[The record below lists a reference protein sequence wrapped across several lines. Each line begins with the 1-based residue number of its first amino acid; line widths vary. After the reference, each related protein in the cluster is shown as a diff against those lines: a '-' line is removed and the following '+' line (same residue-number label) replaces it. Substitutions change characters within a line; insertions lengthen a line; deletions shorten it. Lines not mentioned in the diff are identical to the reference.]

1 MIKNIIFDCGGVLTN
16 CVPFEYVYSLN
27 ISNDEKNLLFKRIFT
42 SKVWEK
48 SDLGLFNSNEEM
60 IKAFKDENK
69 DILPLIDIF
78 FQDDWMKFYYPYKD
92 GQQLL
97 KYFKN
102 KGFNIY
108 ILSNYAKEGFQY
120 CYENNDCFKLVDGIV
135 VSADVKMI
143 KPNIEIYKYLLNK
156 YHLNKEECI
165 FIDDRIKNVEA
176 SYQVGIKAIQYLHNN
191 DEIISFVNKHNR

>member
-1 MIKNIIFDCGGVLTN
+1 
-16 CVPFEYVYSLN
+16 
-27 ISNDEKNLLFKRIFT
+27 
-42 SKVWEK
+42 
-48 SDLGLFNSNEEM
+48 
-60 IKAFKDENK
+60 
-69 DILPLIDIF
+69 
-78 FQDDWMKFYYPYKD
+78 MKFYYPYKD

-143 KPNIEIYKYLLNK
+143 KPNIKIYKYLLNK

-176 SYQVGIKAIQYLHNN
+176 SFQVGIKAIQYLHNN

>member
-1 MIKNIIFDCGGVLTN
+1 
-16 CVPFEYVYSLN
+16 
-27 ISNDEKNLLFKRIFT
+27 
-42 SKVWEK
+42 
-48 SDLGLFNSNEEM
+48 
-60 IKAFKDENK
+60 
-69 DILPLIDIF
+69 
-78 FQDDWMKFYYPYKD
+78 MKFYYPYKD

-156 YHLNKEECI
+156 YQLNKEECI

-176 SYQVGIKAIQYLHNN
+176 SFQVGIKAIQYLHNN